1 MSAEKEKKQLHL
13 SRNQYIWLSG
23 DDFQVHSLI
32 KKQNSLD
39 KWMILGLLTGDI
51 KNELAASFSARK

>member
-1 MSAEKEKKQLHL
+1 MSAEEEKKQLHL

-39 KWMILGLLTGDI
+39 KWMILGL
-51 KNELAASFSARK
+51 